1 MTAQHLS
8 KERKDAHL
16 GIKNKTQVGAAADG
30 AANLAENNE
39 NHELRSVTPN
49 ARDIA
54 AS

>member
-1 MTAQHLS
+1 MRAQHLS

-16 GIKNKTQVGAAADG
+16 GIKNKTQVETAADG

-39 NHELRSVTPN
+39 NHELTSVTPN
-49 ARDIA
+49 ARDTP